1 MFLFYTPWKH
11 QKTFG
16 FLVFSGGKKWNIG
29 QKLVKEV
36 DRNNSNLPMIVNSVH
51 IFNSQGYTY
60 LNKPINFQF
69 LAKKLGYWLKASCH
83 FRYLR

>member
-60 LNKPINFQF
+60 LSKPISFQF
-69 LAKKLGYWLKASCH
+69 LAKKLGYWLKVSCH